1 MGGVSLLVPLLLILF
16 PETVPVKP
24 WDLYLRLASVE
35 RERALLDGGGG
46 VSVEGLKTAKGTRYV
61 LLRNTDLSKGT
72 EFAGTVD
79 PAAADHFGTLADP
92 LTGVTHEI
100 PTPVAPGERVSVRIS
115 LVPGETRLL
124 RLVERHAKSSIP
136 NRYFRQAMKNGIL
149 CPYCE
154 VPVEGGTGA
163 P

>member
-1 MGGVSLLVPLLLILF
+1 M
-16 PETVPVKP
+16 
-24 WDLYLRLASVE
+24 
-35 RERALLDGGGG
+35 
-46 VSVEGLKTAKGTRYV
+46 
-61 LLRNTDLSKGT
+61 
-72 EFAGTVD
+72 D

-92 LTGVTHEI
+92 LTGTTYEI
-100 PTPVAPGERVSVRIS
+100 PKPTA
-115 LVPGETRLL
+115 PGETRLL

-154 VPVEGGTGA
+154 VPSENSPVT